1 MTTVAYLVDRYP
13 RLSQTF
19 VSNEIAELRRRGF
32 TVPVITLEPGDRLGD
47 ATDVAGDVAA
57 DDVFVLRDFRPVSVA
72 SRVRTKLTRRRD
84 GHVLAALTD
93 EIGGGDGQ
101 IPAWKLPALAR
112 HLRRRGV
119 DRIHAHFAWQAAGAA
134 WALAAQLDV
143 PWSMT
148 VHANDIFSRR
158 RNLDAKLAAADRV
171 VTVCEY
177 NVDYLRGELGVERDV
192 DVVVCGVDVP
202 AVADL
207 PDRKTT
213 DVVAVGR
220 LVDKKGI
227 DLLLRAV
234 DHVRHELPSV
244 RVTIVGD
251 GPERARLE
259 RMSRDLDVTPNV
271 TFTGAASHE
280 EALRAIGEARVFAFP
295 ARIAASGDRDS
306 MPVVIKEAMARCVPV
321 VATDIVAIPEMV
333 DAEVGRLVPP
343 DDEHALAKAICEL
356 LHDDELATRLGNA
369 GRRRVEQRFTLQDE
383 VAKLAAIFE
392 GSA

>member
-1 MTTVAYLVDRYP
+1 MTTVAYVVDRYP

-19 VSNEIAELRRRGF
+19 VANEIAELRRRGF
-32 TVPVITLEPGDRLGD
+32 TVPVITIEPGDPLGD
-47 ATDVAGDVAA
+47 ATEVAG
-57 DDVFVLRDFRPVSVA
+57 DDVFVLRDFRPASVA
-72 SRVRTKLTRRRD
+72 SRLRTKLTPRRD
-84 GHVLAALTD
+84 GPVLAAVAD
-93 EIGGGDGQ
+93 EVGGGEGQ

-112 HLRRRGV
+112 HLHRRGITH
-119 DRIHAHFAWQAAGAA
+119 IHAHFAWQAAGAA

-158 RNLDAKLAAADRV
+158 RNLAAKLAAAHRV

-177 NVDYLRGELGVERDV
+177 NLEYLQSELGVERDI
-192 DVVVCGVDVP
+192 DLIVCGVEVP
-202 AVADL
+202 PVADL
-207 PDRKTT
+207 PTRKTT

-220 LVDKKGI
+220 LVEKKGI

-234 DHVRHELPSV
+234 GHVKHELPSV

-251 GPERARLE
+251 GPERGRLE
-259 RMSRDLDVTPNV
+259 QMSRDLDTASHV

-295 ARIAASGDRDS
+295 GRITSSGDRDS

-321 VATDIVAIPEMV
+321 VATDVAAIPEMV
-333 DAEVGRLVPP
+333 DDEVGRLVPP
-343 DDEHALAKAICEL
+343 EDEHALAKAICEL
-356 LHDDELATRLGNA
+356 LHDDELAARLGEA
-369 GRRRVEQRFTLQDE
+369 GRRRVERRFTLQGE